1 MIPKIIHQTWKD
13 KNLPPII
20 YDLVSENFK
29 ILKSNGYELMF
40 WTDEMILK
48 LISEE
53 YPHFYNIYKL
63 ARTGVQ
69 KGDIA
74 RILIIYHYGGIY
86 IDLDVL
92 ILKDFAEILD
102 MNSNKLY
109 ITYEP
114 YGQTR
119 ALYNDDKYICNA
131 FFAANKKNNMLK
143 IILYNIPE
151 YVRNYTENIFQK
163 FDIFGGAYFK
173 TIIDQYVKIGLFKD
187 DVYIIDDRELFYPIN
202 DLKFDNMPFTVDD
215 WMKVKKGDYGKDTIM
230 VHYWIHGDFE
240 SKTLLTTFKP
250 DNSKTIHE
258 NIYSFFSKL
267 YPNIAKK
274 IDNLLIEKNIT

>member
-20 YDLVSENFK
+20 YKLVSENISF
-29 ILKSNGYELMF
+29 LKQNGYELMF

-53 YPHFYNIYKL
+53 YPNFYNIYKL

-74 RILIIYHYGGIY
+74 RIILVYHYGGIY

-92 ILKDFAEILD
+92 ILKDFAELLD

-114 YGQTR
+114 SGQTN
-119 ALYNDDKYICNA
+119 ALYNSDKYICNA

-143 IILYNIPE
+143 VILNNIPE
-151 YVRNYTENIFQK
+151 YIKTYGENIFAK

-173 TIIDQYVKIGLFKD
+173 SIIEDPATAIFKD

-202 DLKFDNMPFTVDD
+202 DLKFDDMPFTVGD
-215 WMKVKKGDYGKDTIM
+215 WTKLKKGEYGKDTIM

-240 SKTLLTTFKP
+240 SKALLSSFIP
-250 DNSKTIHE
+250 DMNNTIHE
-258 NIYSFFSKL
+258 NMYSFFSKL
-267 YPNIAKK
+267 YPNIANKM
-274 IDNLLIEKNIT
+274 IIKN

>member
-20 YDLVSENFK
+20 YKLVSENISF
-29 ILKSNGYELMF
+29 LKSNGYEYMF
-40 WTDEMILK
+40 WTDDMILK

-53 YPHFYNIYKL
+53 YPNFYNIYKL

-74 RILIIYHYGGIY
+74 RIILVYHYGGIY

-92 ILKDFAEILD
+92 VLRDFKEIIN
-102 MNSNKLY
+102 MNSDKLY
-109 ITYEP
+109 ISYEP
-114 YGQTR
+114 SGQTT
-119 ALYNDDKYICNA
+119 ALYNNDKYLCNA

-143 IILYNIPE
+143 VILYNIPE
-151 YVRNYTENIFQK
+151 YIKNYTENIFQK
-163 FDIFGGAYFK
+163 FDIFGGSYFK
-173 TIIDQYVKIGLFKD
+173 DIIDQYVNIGLFKN

-202 DLKFDNMPFTVDD
+202 DLKFDNMPFTVAD
-215 WMKVKKGDYGKDTIM
+215 WNTVKSGKYAKDTIM

-240 SKTLLTTFKP
+240 SKALLTSFNP
-250 DNSKTIHE
+250 DIDKTIHE

-267 YPNIAKK
+267 YPDIAKK
-274 IDNLLIEKNIT
+274 IDNVL

>member
-20 YDLVSENFK
+20 YKLVSENISF
-29 ILKSNGYELMF
+29 LKSQGYEYMF

-48 LISEE
+48 LIAEE
-53 YPHFYNIYKL
+53 YPNFYNIYKL

-74 RILIIYHYGGIY
+74 RILLVYHYGGIY

-92 ILKDFAEILD
+92 VLRDFNEILD
-102 MNSNKLY
+102 MSSNKLY

-114 YGQTR
+114 SGQTN
-119 ALYNDDKYICNA
+119 ALYNSDKYLCNA
-131 FFAANKKNNMLK
+131 FFAANKNNSMLK
-143 IILYNIPE
+143 VILNNIPE
-151 YVRNYTENIFQK
+151 YIKNYTENIFQK
-163 FDIFGGAYFK
+163 FDIFGGSYFK
-173 TIIDQYVKIGLFKD
+173 AIIEDPVNAIFKN

-202 DLKFDNMPFTVDD
+202 DLKFDNMPFTVGD
-215 WMKVKKGDYGKDTIM
+215 WGMVKRGEYHKDTIM

-240 SKTLLTTFKP
+240 SKALLTAFSP
-250 DNSKTIHE
+250 DNNKTIHE
-258 NIYSFFSKL
+258 NMFGFFSKL
-267 YPNIAKK
+267 YPDIAKK
-274 IDNLLIEKNIT
+274 IDNII

>member
-20 YDLVSENFK
+20 YKLVSENIRFF
-29 ILKSNGYELMF
+29 KSNGFEFMF

-48 LISEE
+48 LIADE
-53 YPHFYNIYKL
+53 YPNFYNIYKM

-74 RILIIYHYGGIY
+74 RILLVYHYGGIY

-92 ILKDFAEILD
+92 VLRDFSEILD
-102 MNSNKLY
+102 MNADKLY

-114 YGQTR
+114 SGQTM
-119 ALYNDDKYICNA
+119 ALYNSDKYICNA
-131 FFAANKKNNMLK
+131 FFAANKQNNMLK
-143 IILYNIPE
+143 AILNNIPE
-151 YVRNYTENIFQK
+151 YVQNYTENIFAR

-173 TIIDQYVKIGLFKD
+173 TIIEDPLYAIFKS
-187 DVYIIDDRELFYPIN
+187 DVYIIDDRELFFPIN
-202 DLKFDNMPFTVDD
+202 DLKFVGQPFTSGD
-215 WMKVKKGDYGKDTIM
+215 WDKLRTGEYGKDTIM

-240 SKTLLTTFKP
+240 SKALLTSFIP
-250 DNSKTIHE
+250 DMNKTIHE
-258 NIYSFFSKL
+258 NMYLFFSRL
-267 YPNIAKK
+267 YPKK
-274 IDNLLIEKNIT
+274 IDKIFI

>member
-1 MIPKIIHQTWKD
+1 MIPKIIHQTWRD
-13 KNLPPII
+13 KTLPPII
-20 YDLVSENFK
+20 YSLVSENIK
-29 ILKSNGYELMF
+29 LLISNGYELMF
-40 WTDEMILK
+40 WTDDMILK

-53 YPHFYNIYKL
+53 YPNFYNIYKM

-74 RILIIYHYGGIY
+74 RILLVYHYGGIY

-92 ILKDFAEILD
+92 ILRDFGELLD

-114 YGQTR
+114 SGQTR
-119 ALYNDDKYICNA
+119 ALYNSDKYICNA
-131 FFAANKKNNMLK
+131 FFAANKNNNMLK
-143 IILYNIPE
+143 IILNNIPE
-151 YVRNYTENIFQK
+151 YIKNYSENIFQK
-163 FDIFGGAYFK
+163 FDIFGGSYFK
-173 TIIDQYVKIGLFKD
+173 SNIDEYVNKGFKD

-202 DLKFDNMPFTVDD
+202 DPKLDNMPFTVDD
-215 WMKVKKGDYGKDTIM
+215 WTKLKNGDYGKDTIM

-240 SKTLLTTFKP
+240 SKELLTTFHA
-250 DNSKTIHE
+250 DNKKTIHE
-258 NIYSFFSKL
+258 NIYAFFSKL

-274 IDNLLIEKNIT
+274 MIESI

>member
-1 MIPKIIHQTWKD
+1 MIPKIIHQTWRD

-20 YDLVSENFK
+20 YKLVSENIHF
-29 ILKSNGYELMF
+29 LKTNGYEFMF

-53 YPHFYNIYKL
+53 YPNFYNIYKL

-74 RILIIYHYGGIY
+74 RILLVYHYGGIY

-92 ILKDFAEILD
+92 ILKDFSELLD
-102 MNSNKLY
+102 MSSNKLY

-114 YGQTR
+114 LGQTN
-119 ALYNDDKYICNA
+119 ALYNSDKYICNA
-131 FFAANKKNNMLK
+131 FFAANKNNNMLK
-143 IILYNIPE
+143 AVLMNIPE
-151 YVRNYTENIFQK
+151 YVKNYTENIFAK

-173 TIIDQYVKIGLFKD
+173 AIIEDPINARFKG
-187 DVYIIDDRELFYPIN
+187 DVEIIEDRELIYPIN
-202 DLKFDNMPFTVDD
+202 DLKFENLPFTVGD
-215 WMKVKKGDYGKDTIM
+215 WTKLKKGDYGKDTIM

-240 SKTLLTTFKP
+240 SKELLTRFIP
-250 DNSKTIHE
+250 ENSKTIHE
-258 NIYSFFSKL
+258 NMYGFFSRL
-267 YPNIAKK
+267 YPNIAIK
-274 IDNLLIEKNIT
+274 IDSIIVG

>member
-1 MIPKIIHQTWKD
+1 MIPRIIHQTWKD

-20 YDLVSENFK
+20 YKLVSENISF
-29 ILKSNGYELMF
+29 LKQNGYELMF

-53 YPHFYNIYKL
+53 YPNFYNIYKL

-74 RILIIYHYGGIY
+74 RIILVYHYGGIY

-92 ILKDFAEILD
+92 ILKDFAELLD

-114 YGQTR
+114 SGQTN
-119 ALYNDDKYICNA
+119 ALYNSDKYICNA

-143 IILYNIPE
+143 VILNNIPE
-151 YVRNYTENIFQK
+151 YIKTYGENIFAK

-173 TIIDQYVKIGLFKD
+173 SIIEDPATAIFKD

-202 DLKFDNMPFTVDD
+202 DLKFDDMPFTVGD
-215 WMKVKKGDYGKDTIM
+215 WTKLKKGEYGKDTIM

-240 SKTLLTTFKP
+240 SKALLSSFIP
-250 DNSKTIHE
+250 DMNNTIHE
-258 NIYSFFSKL
+258 NMYSFFSKL
-267 YPNIAKK
+267 YPNIANKM
-274 IDNLLIEKNIT
+274 IIKN

>member
-1 MIPKIIHQTWKD
+1 MIPRIIHQTWKD

-20 YDLVSENFK
+20 YKLVSENICF
-29 ILKSNGYELMF
+29 LKMNGYELMF

-53 YPHFYNIYKL
+53 YPNFYNIYKL

-74 RILIIYHYGGIY
+74 RIILVYHYGGIY

-92 ILKDFAEILD
+92 ILKDFAKILD

-114 YGQTR
+114 LGQTT
-119 ALYNDDKYICNA
+119 ALYNSDKYICNA
-131 FFAANKKNNMLK
+131 FFAANKNNNMLRA
-143 IILYNIPE
+143 ILNTIPE
-151 YVRNYTENIFQK
+151 YIKNYTENIFAK

-173 TIIDQYVKIGLFKD
+173 SVIEDPINDMFKD
-187 DVYIIDDRELFYPIN
+187 EVYIIHDRELFYPIN
-202 DLKFDNMPFTVDD
+202 DLKFDNMPFTVGD
-215 WMKVKKGDYGKDTIM
+215 WNKLKDGSYGKDTIM

-240 SKTLLTTFKP
+240 SKALLNTFIP
-250 DNSKTIHE
+250 EMNKTIHE
-258 NIYSFFSKL
+258 NMFSFFSNL
-267 YPNIAKK
+267 YPSIAKK
-274 IDNLLIEKNIT
+274 LIVL

>member
-1 MIPKIIHQTWKD
+1 MIPRIIHQTWKD

-20 YDLVSENFK
+20 YKLVSENISF
-29 ILKSNGYELMF
+29 LKQNGYELMF

-53 YPHFYNIYKL
+53 YPNFYNIYKL

-74 RILIIYHYGGIY
+74 RIILVYHYGGIY

-92 ILKDFAEILD
+92 ILKDFAELLD

-114 YGQTR
+114 SGQTN
-119 ALYNDDKYICNA
+119 ALYNSDKYICNA

-143 IILYNIPE
+143 VILNNIPE
-151 YVRNYTENIFQK
+151 YIKTYGENIFAK

-173 TIIDQYVKIGLFKD
+173 SIIEDPATAIFKD

-202 DLKFDNMPFTVDD
+202 DLKFDDMPFTVGD
-215 WMKVKKGDYGKDTIM
+215 WTKLKNGEYGKDTIM

-240 SKTLLTTFKP
+240 SKTLLSSFIP
-250 DNSKTIHE
+250 DMNNTIHE
-258 NIYSFFSKL
+258 NMYSFFSKL
-267 YPNIAKK
+267 YPNIANKM
-274 IDNLLIEKNIT
+274 IIKN

>member
-1 MIPKIIHQTWKD
+1 MIPKIIHQTWRD

-20 YDLVSENFK
+20 YNLVSENIK
-29 ILKSNGYELMF
+29 TLKSHGYELMF

-53 YPHFYNIYKL
+53 YPHFNNIYKL

-74 RILIIYHYGGIY
+74 RILVVYHYGGIY

-92 ILKDFAEILD
+92 LLRDFGEFLD
-102 MNSNKLY
+102 MNLDKLY

-114 YGQTR
+114 SGQTK
-119 ALYNDDKYICNA
+119 ALYNSDKYICNA
-131 FFAANKKNNMLK
+131 FFAANKNNNMLK
-143 IILYNIPE
+143 MVLHNIPE
-151 YVRNYTENIFQK
+151 YIKHFTENIFQK
-163 FDIFGGAYFK
+163 FDIFGGSYFK
-173 TIIDQYVKIGLFKD
+173 TIIEKYVDMGLQN
-187 DVYIIDDRELFYPIN
+187 DVHIIEDREIFYPIN
-202 DLKFDNMPFTVDD
+202 DPKLDNMPFTVGD
-215 WMKVKKGDYGKDTIM
+215 WAKLKDGEYGKDTIM

-240 SKTLLTTFKP
+240 SKELLNTFYP
-250 DNSKTIHE
+250 DNNKTIHE

-274 IDNLLIEKNIT
+274 MIVSI

>member
-20 YDLVSENFK
+20 YKLVSENISF
-29 ILKSNGYELMF
+29 LKSNGYEYMF
-40 WTDEMILK
+40 WTDDMILK

-53 YPHFYNIYKL
+53 YPNLYNIYKL

-69 KGDIA
+69 KGDMA
-74 RILIIYHYGGIY
+74 RIILVYHYGGIY

-92 ILKDFAEILD
+92 VLRDFKEIID
-102 MNSNKLY
+102 MNSDKLY
-109 ITYEP
+109 ISYEP
-114 YGQTR
+114 SGQTT
-119 ALYNDDKYICNA
+119 ALYNNDKYLCNA

-143 IILYNIPE
+143 VILYNIPE
-151 YVRNYTENIFQK
+151 YVKNYTENIFQK
-163 FDIFGGAYFK
+163 FDIFGGSYFK
-173 TIIDQYVKIGLFKD
+173 AIIDQYVNIGLYKN

-215 WMKVKKGDYGKDTIM
+215 WKKVKSGKYVKDTIM

-240 SKTLLTTFKP
+240 SKALLTTFNP
-250 DNSKTIHE
+250 DIDKTIHE
-258 NIYSFFSKL
+258 NIYGFFSKL
-267 YPNIAKK
+267 YPDIAKK
-274 IDNLLIEKNIT
+274 IDNII

>member
-1 MIPKIIHQTWKD
+1 MIPKIIHQTWRD

-20 YDLVSENFK
+20 YNLVSENIK
-29 ILKSNGYELMF
+29 TLKSHGYELMF

-53 YPHFYNIYKL
+53 YPHFNNIYKL

-74 RILIIYHYGGIY
+74 RILVVYHYGGIY

-92 ILKDFAEILD
+92 LLRDFGEFLD
-102 MNSNKLY
+102 MNLDKLY

-114 YGQTR
+114 SGQTK
-119 ALYNDDKYICNA
+119 ALYNSDKYICNA
-131 FFAANKKNNMLK
+131 FFAANKNNNMLK
-143 IILYNIPE
+143 MVLHNIPE
-151 YVRNYTENIFQK
+151 YIKHFTENIFQK
-163 FDIFGGAYFK
+163 FDIFGGSYFK
-173 TIIDQYVKIGLFKD
+173 TIIEKYVDMGLQN
-187 DVYIIDDRELFYPIN
+187 DVHIIEDRELFYPIN
-202 DLKFDNMPFTVDD
+202 DPKLDNMPFTVGD
-215 WMKVKKGDYGKDTIM
+215 WAKLKDGEYGKDTIM

-240 SKTLLTTFKP
+240 SKELLNTFYP
-250 DNSKTIHE
+250 DNNKTIHE

-274 IDNLLIEKNIT
+274 MIVSI

>member
-20 YDLVSENFK
+20 YKLVSENISF
-29 ILKSNGYELMF
+29 LKSQGYEYMF

-48 LISEE
+48 LIAEE
-53 YPHFYNIYKL
+53 YPNFYNIYKL

-74 RILIIYHYGGIY
+74 RILLVYHYGGIY

-92 ILKDFAEILD
+92 VLRDFNEILD
-102 MNSNKLY
+102 MSSNKLY

-114 YGQTR
+114 SGQTN
-119 ALYNDDKYICNA
+119 ALYNSDKYLCNA
-131 FFAANKKNNMLK
+131 FFAANKNNSMLK
-143 IILYNIPE
+143 VLLNNIPE
-151 YVRNYTENIFQK
+151 YIKNYTENIFQK
-163 FDIFGGAYFK
+163 FDIFGGSYFK
-173 TIIDQYVKIGLFKD
+173 AIIEDHANAIFKN

-202 DLKFDNMPFTVDD
+202 DLKFDNMTFTVGD
-215 WMKVKKGDYGKDTIM
+215 WGMVKKGKYHEDTIM

-240 SKTLLTTFKP
+240 SKALLTAFVP
-250 DNSKTIHE
+250 ENNKTIHE
-258 NIYSFFSKL
+258 NMYGFFSKL
-267 YPNIAKK
+267 YPDIAKK
-274 IDNLLIEKNIT
+274 IDSII